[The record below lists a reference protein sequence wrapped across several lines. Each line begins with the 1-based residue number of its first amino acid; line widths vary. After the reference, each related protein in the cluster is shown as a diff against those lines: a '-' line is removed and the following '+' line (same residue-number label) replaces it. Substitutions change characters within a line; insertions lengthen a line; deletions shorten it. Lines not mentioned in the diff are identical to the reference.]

1 MPKPKKRTIYIF
13 VIALVTLYVVIEIIP
28 FLTGAFT
35 RTEILSYGQ
44 IKVEQDVV
52 CYLVRS
58 ETVYSAPASGTLKY
72 KFEEGS
78 LIKKGAKVL
87 TLDIDSSL
95 EGEDGDFLKNSD
107 FKEFIARLGDKLVSA
122 SKLTAA
128 SRGIFST
135 YIDGYEAIFT
145 PENME
150 KLKYEE
156 VSGMSVK
163 SKDVMRASALRG
175 EPIYKIADNS
185 KWHMIFW
192 IDNNEAGRFEVG
204 SNVTAGLP
212 DGDVK
217 ATISKLVADGD
228 RFMVVLSTNR
238 YYKSFAS
245 QRKVQAK
252 ILMVDQRGLLV
263 SNSSLTTKDGIV
275 GVYIKNTIGE
285 YVFKP
290 VRTVATD
297 GQKTLVLEDVY
308 YDENGQP
315 IETVNV
321 YDEVLKKPEANQ

>member
-44 IKVEQDVV
+44 IKVEQEVV

-58 ETVYSAPASGTLKY
+58 ETVYSAPASGSLKY

-78 LIKKGAKVL
+78 LIKRGAKVL
-87 TLDIDSSL
+87 TFDKDPSGDS
-95 EGEDGDFLKNSD
+95 GEEDLLKNSEY
-107 FKEFIARLGDKLVSA
+107 KEIIARLGDKLVTDSN
-122 SKLTAA
+122 STAA

-135 YIDGYEAIFT
+135 YIDGYEAVFT
-145 PENME
+145 PDGME
-150 KLKYEE
+150 QMKYED
-156 VSGMSVK
+156 VSGVSMK
-163 SKDVMRASALRG
+163 PTDVLRATTLRG

-185 KWHMIFW
+185 SWHMIFW
-192 IDNNEAGRFEVG
+192 IDNHEAGKFEVG
-204 SNVTAGLP
+204 NNVTVALP

-217 ATISKLVADGD
+217 AAISKLVADED
-228 RFMVVLSTNR
+228 KFMVVLTTNR

-245 QRKVQAK
+245 QRKVEATVM
-252 ILMVDQRGLLV
+252 MVDQRGLLV

-285 YVFKP
+285 FVFKP

-297 GQKTLVLEDVY
+297 GEKTLVLEDVY
-308 YDENGQP
+308 YDEKGQP